1 MYKKSSIENVLL
13 DNKHRP
19 FAMPQSPWK
28 YYQEWHDVIF
38 AHWNVAVPSLR
49 ALIPSALEL
58 DLFEGNAW
66 VSLVA
71 FTIKH
76 LRPRYIPSLK
86 ALSDFYEVNLRT
98 YVIRNGKP
106 GIYFLSIEAQKL
118 ASALMAKLVTGLPYI
133 KSDIK
138 RELNFYQSTNIR
150 KGFEFSIH
158 YEPLKGILEKNGLEK
173 WLIERYCL
181 FNELPGNIYSHDIHH
196 REWPLQS
203 LAVNSFDLHYQ
214 FKDLIINNAADLYH
228 YSKGVQVPTWG
239 KRSA

>member
-19 FAMPQSPWK
+19 FPMPQYPWK

-38 AHWNVAVPSLR
+38 ANWKVDVTSLR

-58 DLFEGNAW
+58 DLFEVNAW
-66 VSLVA
+66 ASLVA

-86 ALSDFYEVNLRT
+86 VLSHFHEVNLRT

-118 ASALMAKLVTGLPYI
+118 ASALMAK
-133 KSDIK
+133 
-138 RELNFYQSTNIR
+138 
-150 KGFEFSIH
+150 
-158 YEPLKGILEKNGLEK
+158 
-173 WLIERYCL
+173 
-181 FNELPGNIYSHDIHH
+181 
-196 REWPLQS
+196 
-203 LAVNSFDLHYQ
+203 
-214 FKDLIINNAADLYH
+214 
-228 YSKGVQVPTWG
+228 
-239 KRSA
+239 